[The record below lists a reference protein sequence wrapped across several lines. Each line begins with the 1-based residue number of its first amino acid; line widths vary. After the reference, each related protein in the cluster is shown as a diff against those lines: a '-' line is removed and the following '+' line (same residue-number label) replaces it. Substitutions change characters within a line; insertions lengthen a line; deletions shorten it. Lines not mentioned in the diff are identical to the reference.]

1 MTTHT
6 IDVYV
11 TVTHKYIA
19 TVDSEQTLAEVQDA
33 IRGMNAKTRVKSD
46 PFYIAAAIDF
56 VIDDNFGNMTH
67 VHEYDT
73 EVEDVYIEGD
83 KQ

>member
-19 TVDSEQTLAEVQDA
+19 TVDSEASLEEVKHA
-33 IRGMNAKTRVKSD
+33 S
-46 PFYIAAAIDF
+46 PFFSSLFYLYRYLYFPRDNSMLRSPCYLFF
-56 VIDDNFGNMTH
+56 VL
-67 VHEYDT
+67 
-73 EVEDVYIEGD
+73 
-83 KQ
+83 Q

>member
-19 TVDSEQTLAEVQDA
+19 TVDSEASLEEVKHA
-33 IRGMNAKTRVKSD
+33 IRGIRNASITNEG
-46 PFYIAAAIDF
+46 YYLAQAIDEA
-56 VIDDNFGNMTH
+56 ISDNYGDLTH
-67 VHEYDT
+67 VREYDT
-73 EVEDVYIEGD
+73 EVEQVYIEGD